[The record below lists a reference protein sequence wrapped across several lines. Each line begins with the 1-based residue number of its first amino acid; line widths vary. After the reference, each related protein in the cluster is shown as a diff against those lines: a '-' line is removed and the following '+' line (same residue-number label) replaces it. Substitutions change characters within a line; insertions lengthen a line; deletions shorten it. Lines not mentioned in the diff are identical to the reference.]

1 MLEKIQTK
9 VTKAM
14 NDKFLTHFT
23 AEDVKADFSIGDF
36 KPPPSLTVFMRSSIK
51 DSGVSVGRRLLRRS
65 SRP

>member
-1 MLEKIQTK
+1 
-9 VTKAM
+9 M